1 MESIRGCELWTIK
14 KIWRK
19 NVKVGIFSKYRD
31 FPIPS
36 LEVIL
41 PSNEVGVAGV
51 PTCEFLWLRP
61 LLRKKLKME
70 ILKTCGRGRES
81 FTEIYLENCLKFSQ
95 NIWTFCRVAK
105 VCFSSTF
112 RIPHILYTYLYTITW
127 KKTILFLYFVFF
139 ISILHLLLFLP
150 IFHLILILIFILV
163 LHNFFL
169 WMALLT
175 MHCSL
180 LPCAVGG
187 NYVGLRLS

>member
-1 MESIRGCELWTIK
+1 
-14 KIWRK
+14 
-19 NVKVGIFSKYRD
+19 
-31 FPIPS
+31 
-36 LEVIL
+36 
-41 PSNEVGVAGV
+41 
-51 PTCEFLWLRP
+51 
-61 LLRKKLKME
+61 ME

-150 IFHLILILIFILV
+150 IFHWYWYLYWFCIIFSFGW
-163 LHNFFL
+163 HF
-169 WMALLT
+169 
-175 MHCSL
+175 
-180 LPCAVGG
+180 LPCIAPCCHVLWVEIMWDWGWVKLCWIVWEC
-187 NYVGLRLS
+187 VGLCWIVWDWGGRWDGLGEHRLFVTTWLIDVGRG